1 MVPGGTA
8 PGVGPGRHN
17 GLPAAAYEPLLD
29 LDPQLADAML
39 DMLRQEGV
47 AAYAVPAPGR
57 RGAYGDVQ
65 LPDRPTDRLWVD
77 RGGAAHARAVVAAR
91 LPHLRAELE
100 AYADGA
106 GREMRPSVSEDEAWA
121 QIVAAYHTAPAE
133 DVPRWPVSEDVEDE
147 PATYEEEDAAG
158 PSARGRLLRRA
169 GPDDHPEDGE
179 EPPHTGADH
188 YVPPPPPPLPTADA
202 LTKWAWAGLLGA
214 PAFFLVAA
222 VLQLPVGDW
231 AAFLALAAFVGGFVT
246 LVVRMRDRP
255 PPNSG
260 GDDGAVV

>member
-17 GLPAAAYEPLLD
+17 GLPAAAYEPLID

-65 LPDRPTDRLWVD
+65 LPDRPTDRLWVARD
-77 RGGAAHARAVVAAR
+77 RAAHARSVVAAR

-106 GREMRPSVSEDEAWA
+106 GRDMRPSVSEDDAWA
-121 QIVAAYHTAPAE
+121 QIVAAYNVAPAE
-133 DVPRWPVSEDVEDE
+133 GAPRWPVSEGVEDE
-147 PATYEEEDAAG
+147 P
-158 PSARGRLLRRA
+158 SRA
-169 GPDDHPEDGE
+169 GDDPAPSPRERVARRDGVEREDHY
-179 EPPHTGADH
+179 EPPL
-188 YVPPPPPPLPTADA
+188 PPPLPATDT

-214 PAFFLVAA
+214 PTFFLLAA
-222 VLQLPVGDW
+222 VLQLPVGNG
-231 AAFLALAAFVGGFVT
+231 AALLALAAFVGGFVT

-255 PPNSG
+255 PPESG